1 MKIITTILFL
11 LLSLSNLTAAEKAHR
26 IVSLVPSQTE
36 MIYAINMGKALV
48 GRTSYCNY
56 PPQASEAKD
65 IGSMDLAI
73 ESIVSLR
80 PTIIVDLNGMN
91 KKYEDIF
98 AKLNLRYVNFSIT
111 HIDQIPQLAIDLS
124 KELDCEESGQ
134 AFAAD
139 WQQRFEKMSMTNPQD
154 EIKVYLEI
162 WSPPSQSVGQNSL
175 IGQMI
180 SAAKGSNIIQS
191 ETEFPL
197 INGETVI
204 QAMPDVIFIAYPIND
219 VNSIKN
225 RPGWQSLPAV
235 TNNNIY
241 AVDQDLFVRP
251 GPRNLQGIEELNRII
266 NSLHTDNERP

>member
-1 MKIITTILFL
+1 MNFFTTILFL
-11 LLSLSNLTAAEKAHR
+11 LLSVSNLTAAEKPHR

-36 MIYAINMGKALV
+36 MIFAVNMGKALV

-73 ESIVSLR
+73 ETIVSLR
-80 PTIIVDLNGMN
+80 PTIIVDLNSMN
-91 KKYEDIF
+91 QKYENIF
-98 AKLNLRYVNFSIT
+98 AKLNLRYVNFNIS

-124 KELDCEESGQ
+124 RELDCEDAGQ

-139 WQQRFEKMSMTNPQD
+139 WQQRFEIMSMATPQN
-154 EIKVYLEI
+154 EVKVYLEI

-180 SAAKGSNIIQS
+180 TAAKGSNIIKA
-191 ETEFPL
+191 ETDFP
-197 INGETVI
+197 IVNGEAVI
-204 QAMPDVIFIAYPIND
+204 QARPEVIFIAYPIKD
-219 VNSIKN
+219 LNSIKN

-235 TNNNIY
+235 ANNNIY

-266 NSLHTDNERP
+266 NSLHTYHE